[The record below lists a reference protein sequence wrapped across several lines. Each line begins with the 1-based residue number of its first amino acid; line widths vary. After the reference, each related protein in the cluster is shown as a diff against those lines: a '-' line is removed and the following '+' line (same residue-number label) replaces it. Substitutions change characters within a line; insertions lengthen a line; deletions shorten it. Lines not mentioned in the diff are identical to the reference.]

1 MNRHTLTYIDLH
13 PAPVKR
19 DWIGEI
25 LGWLAAAA
33 VAVAGTFVLICLMVL
48 PQLFRQ

>member
-1 MNRHTLTYIDLH
+1 MNRHSLTYIDMH
-13 PAPVKR
+13 PEPVKR
-19 DWIGEI
+19 DWVGEI

-33 VAVAGTFVLICLMVL
+33 VAAAGTFVLICLMVL